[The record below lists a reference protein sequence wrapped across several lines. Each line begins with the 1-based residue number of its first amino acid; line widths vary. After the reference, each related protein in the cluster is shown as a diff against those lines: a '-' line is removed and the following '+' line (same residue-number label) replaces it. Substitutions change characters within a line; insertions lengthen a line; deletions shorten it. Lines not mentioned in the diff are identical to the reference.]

1 MAPAPAS
8 VSPARGK
15 RRLVGLD
22 VLRGITMA
30 VMLIVDTLG
39 DLYPSIGHAPWD
51 GLHLADLVMPYFLL
65 ISGISFHISLSPTIQ
80 PWTVL
85 RRNAFRALRLF
96 LLGLAVQGSIFH
108 VTPAGPL
115 LVLNLGTV
123 RIMGILQR
131 IAIVFLF
138 VSLIDLF
145 VPARGSRDGDG
156 DAFEA
161 LLPEE
166 QGIGLWL
173 LWRTVLRW
181 ILVLLLVLLGTC
193 LTYGAPP
200 SSWPGCASTLY
211 SSSDVVSLHDMGC
224 SRAGWLDSI
233 LLGVQHVYVQGTSI
247 GPKGAPNFGFD
258 PEGLVTTLSAT
269 FPMFVG
275 AHLGRSG
282 RVLQRFFAH
291 WLLLG
296 TTFTAIGCW
305 MTQWIPF
312 NKRLWSPSYNLC
324 TAGTGI
330 FLYAAL
336 FFLCDREPSSPLWRK
351 MTIIGTTAL
360 KPFQWLGANC
370 ILFFVLSECC
380 GVLSWALQSVRGEEQ
395 NIVRWFRDHFLWHT
409 CRLGHHCPSPVGNV
423 QNACAP
429 VEVAFTLIGLL
440 FWILVLLRWC
450 SALGWNF
457 HRCHWNDKYLRAQP
471 VRVAAPEDG
480 RNWRIGEEKKPGY
493 VWKLYSAVP
502 TIPGPEARSA
512 HQAFG
517 ADGYLYVFGGEW
529 SSRDQKRYRQ
539 FRDLWR
545 FECSG
550 APGTRWEQLEAHGS
564 VPDSRSGHRMATAG
578 SYAVLFGGFSEDKKR
593 RATYWDDF
601 YALHLP
607 SHTWRLLPV
616 SSDRR
621 ARPISRAGGL
631 LFAAAS
637 QVFLYGGSRPTR
649 KGGDSLQILEDLWC
663 ARLGS
668 DGGALWE
675 QLAVQGE
682 GPGKRSGLCQC
693 ALQSQEPLR
702 RLVFGGVADHRVASN
717 WSDGTKRAADVAV
730 FHQDLFLLDCTG
742 TPRWTCIWPR
752 PGSQLPASPQASVL
766 PEELLAR
773 GGGADAACLA
783 LAIHQG
789 AKAKSGEAARQ

>member
-370 ILFFVLSECC
+370 SVDCC
-380 GVLSWALQSVRGEEQ
+380 
-395 NIVRWFRDHFLWHT
+395 T
-409 CRLGHHCPSPVGNV
+409 
-423 QNACAP
+423 
-429 VEVAFTLIGLL
+429 
-440 FWILVLLRWC
+440 
-450 SALGWNF
+450 
-457 HRCHWNDKYLRAQP
+457 
-471 VRVAAPEDG
+471 DG
-480 RNWRIGEEKKPGY
+480 RSSGRFDCETMSQGALAMVQRSRMEFPPMSLERQVPAGAAGSCGSARGWAKLANR
-493 VWKLYSAVP
+493 KLYSAVP

-529 SSRDQKRYRQ
+529 SSRDQKRYRSLEGGLELRAKLRAEVVGGQ

-730 FHQDLFLLDCTG
+730 FHQDLFLLDRTWSADVRLNLW
-742 TPRWTCIWPR
+742 TPSRRRRPSTC
-752 PGSQLPASPQASVL
+752 QASVL

-789 AKAKSGEAARQ
+789 GALAIGQCGGVRGE